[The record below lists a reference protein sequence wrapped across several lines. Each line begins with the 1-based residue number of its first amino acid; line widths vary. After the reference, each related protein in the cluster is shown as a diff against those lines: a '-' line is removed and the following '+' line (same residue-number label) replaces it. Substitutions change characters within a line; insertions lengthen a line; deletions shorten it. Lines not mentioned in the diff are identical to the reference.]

1 MQTTLARRS
10 TSAPKLQMKVDLS
23 ARKPA
28 RDYFNLWCPAKHSKR
43 LQQLY
48 TELELVTK
56 SGETLASILKEAR
69 ESLEL

>member
-1 MQTTLARRS
+1 
-10 TSAPKLQMKVDLS
+10 MKVDLS